1 LPFRVILRQDCESRV
16 LWKFGYGYD
25 EKSIAD
31 EFHIKPADV
40 RLFLHG
46 QLDLARSRE
55 LTEQMLVVGL
65 PV

>member
-1 LPFRVILRQDCESRV
+1 V
-16 LWKFGYGYD
+16 
-25 EKSIAD
+25 KSIAE

-40 RLFLHG
+40 RLFLQG

-55 LTEQMLVVGL
+55 LTEQLLVAGL